1 MSNPVPNSIETKSA
15 LFWGA
20 FILGLITIN
29 LGIAALAI
37 YMAVGD
43 SSFRPLPNYSSQAV
57 DWQNHKDLLEASDR
71 LDWNIQ
77 IARLGKTEG
86 VGIWIKDAKGNPV
99 QGCTGKVE
107 AYHFTRSGQS
117 QSVEIAPEGS
127 QEGVYWAA
135 IRIDREG
142 KWQISLD
149 LRGPQQERYVSD
161 RVVDWS
167 LP

>member
-1 MSNPVPNSIETKSA
+1 MSNSVSASRETKSA

-20 FILGLITIN
+20 FILGLLTIN

-57 DWQNHKDLLEASDR
+57 DWQIHKDLLEASDR
-71 LDWNIQ
+71 LAWNIQ
-77 IARLGKTEG
+77 LAPLGKNEG
-86 VGIWIKDAKGNPV
+86 VRIGIKDAMGNPV
-99 QGCTGKVE
+99 KGCTGWVE

-117 QSVEIAPEGS
+117 QSVEIAPEGD
-127 QEGVYWAA
+127 QEGVYLAA
-135 IRIDREG
+135 ISIDREG

-149 LRGPQQERYVSD
+149 LKGPQQERYVSD